1 MALDLGT
8 MTKYT
13 DEMSG
18 ALIKEAV
25 LTGRTV
31 DMVTVQGGVKHSATV
46 NRLSSALQAQAGTCG
61 WNPQGTTTLDQRA
74 IEVSP
79 IKINEPI
86 CLNDLEEYYTS
97 TMMNPGSYNEEIP
110 FEQIFAENK
119 RDAVKSLIE
128 DLIWKGNTDTGTG
141 NLALANG
148 FIKLFD
154 AAETAGDLTRVGTY
168 TIANFAT
175 DAIDIVDEAIAKLP
189 DAVLGLDDLVV
200 MISYADYRKYAKA
213 VRDANL
219 FHYTGAENQGED
231 FMQIHP
237 GTNVKVVA
245 TKGLSGTNRFVVT
258 PASNLVVGTDLL
270 DDAEDFRI
278 FYSQDNDEVR
288 FLAKFKIGVQVAFIE
303 NVVWYTGS

>member
-46 NRLSSALQAQAGTCG
+46 NRLSSALQAQAGACG
-61 WNPQGTTTLDQRA
+61 WNAAGTTTLDQRA
-74 IEVSP
+74 IEVSA

-86 CLNDLEEYYTS
+86 CLNTLEEYYTS

-119 RDAVKSLIE
+119 RDAVKALIE
-128 DLIWKGNTDTGTG
+128 DLIWKGDKSLTSG
-141 NLALANG
+141 NLQYADG
-148 FIKLFD
+148 FVKLLD
-154 AAETAGDLTRVGTY
+154 AEAVLTGSY
-168 TIANFAT
+168 TIATFA
-175 DAIDIVDEAIAKLP
+175 DDIIDKVDEAIAQLP
-189 DAVLGLDDLVV
+189 EAVLDLDDIVV
-200 MISYADYRKYAKA
+200 MMSYADYRTYSKA
-213 VRDANL
+213 VRNNN
-219 FHYTGAENQGED
+219 FYHYSGAESQGD
-231 FMQIHP
+231 MFSQFHP

-245 TKGLSGTNRFVVT
+245 TKGLSGTNRFVLT
-258 PASNLVVGTDLL
+258 PASNLIVGTDLL
-270 DDAEDFRI
+270 NDAEDFRI

-288 FLAKFKIGVQVAFIE
+288 FLAKFKVGVQVAFIE

>member
-1 MALDLGT
+1 MALDVTGL
-8 MTKYT
+8 TKYT
-13 DEMSG
+13 DEHSG
-18 ALIKEAV
+18 ALIKEAI

-46 NRLSSALQAQAGTCG
+46 NTLSSALTAQAGACG
-61 WNPQGTTTLDQRA
+61 WNAAGSTILDQRT

-86 CLNDLEEYYTS
+86 CLNTLEEYYTS
-97 TMMNPGSYNEEIP
+97 VMMNPGSYNQEIP
-110 FEQIFAENK
+110 FEQMFAENK
-119 RDAVKSLIE
+119 AEAVKSLME
-128 DLIWKGNTDTGTG
+128 DLIWKGDKVAGTG

-154 AAETAGDLTRVGTY
+154 DAETAGDLTRVGTY
-168 TIANFAT
+168 TIANFAA
-175 DAIDIVDEAIAKLP
+175 DAIDIVDEAIAELP
-189 DAVLGLDDLVV
+189 DSVLGLDDLVV
-200 MISYADYRKYAKA
+200 MLSYADYRKYAKA

-237 GTNVKVVA
+237 GTNVKVIA
-245 TKGLSGTNRFVVT
+245 TKGLAGSNKFLVA

-270 DDAEDFRI
+270 NDTEDFRI

-288 FLAKFKIGVQVAFIE
+288 FLAKFKVGVQVAFID
-303 NVVWYTGS
+303 NVVWYTGV

>member
-31 DMVTVQGGVKHSATV
+31 DMVTVQGGIKHSATV
-46 NRLSSALQAQAGTCG
+46 NRLSSALQAQAGVCG
-61 WNPQGTTTLDQRA
+61 WTPQGTTTLDQRV

-119 RDAVKSLIE
+119 RDAVKSLME
-128 DLIWKGNTDTGTG
+128 DLIWKGDTDTGTG

-258 PASNLVVGTDLL
+258 PASNLIVGTDLL
-270 DDAEDFRI
+270 NDAEDFRI

-303 NVVWYTGS
+303 NVVWYTGV

>member
-1 MALDLGT
+1 MALDLT
-8 MTKYT
+8 SMTKYT

-18 ALIKEAV
+18 ALIKEAI

-46 NRLSSALQAQAGTCG
+46 NRLSSALALQAGACG
-61 WNPQGTTTLDQRA
+61 WSASGTTTLDQRTIAVDA
-74 IEVSP
+74 IKV
-79 IKINEPI
+79 NEAI

-97 TMMNPGSYNEEIP
+97 VMMNPGSYNEDIP

-119 RDAVKSLIE
+119 RDAIKAVIE
-128 DLIWKGNTDTGTG
+128 DLIWKGNKVTGTG
-141 NLALANG
+141 NLAFANG
-148 FIKLFD
+148 FVKLFD
-154 AAETAGDLTRVGTY
+154 DAQTAGDLTRVGTY
-168 TIANFAT
+168 TVAT
-175 DAIDIVDEAIAKLP
+175 FKDDIIDKVDEAIAKLP
-189 DAVLGLDDLVV
+189 DNVLDLDDIAV
-200 MISYADYRKYAKA
+200 MMSYADYRTYAKA

-219 FHYTGAENQGED
+219 FHYSGAEGQGGD

-237 GTNVKVVA
+237 GTNVKVIA
-245 TKGLSGTNRFVVT
+245 TKGLAGTNKFLVT

-270 DDAEDFRI
+270 EDAEDFRI

-288 FLAKFKIGVQVAFIE
+288 FLAKFKLGVQAAFIE